1 MTKAEALYG
10 FWASFGMDAYEEGS
24 VPDGAGFPYIT
35 YPLVSSDF
43 GQDVAMTADVWYR
56 STTITGIND
65 KTNEI
70 AGRIGHGGVKLPCSR
85 GHIHLYCGSPWA
97 QLMGDPDDDMIR
109 RMHLNI
115 TARFNTLPQKE

>member
-1 MTKAEALYG
+1 MTKAEALYT
-10 FWASFGMDAYEEGS
+10 FWSSFGVAAYEEGS
-24 VPDGAGFPYIT
+24 VPDGAAFPYIT
-35 YPLVSSDF
+35 YPIVTGDW
-43 GQDVAMTADVWYR
+43 GQAVFTTADLWYR
-56 STTITGIND
+56 MTSLVEIND

-115 TARFNTLPQKE
+115 TARFNTMPWKE

>member
-10 FWASFGMDAYEEGS
+10 FWASFGMAAYEEGS

-35 YPLVSSDF
+35 YPLVSGDF
-43 GQDVAMTADVWYR
+43 GQIVSTTADVWYR
-56 STTITGIND
+56 STTIAGINE

-70 AGRIGHGGVKLPCSR
+70 AGRIGLGGVKLPCSR

-115 TARFNTLPQKE
+115 TARFNTMP

>member
-10 FWASFGMDAYEEGS
+10 FWSSFGLPVYEEGS
-24 VPDGAGFPYIT
+24 VPEDAVLPYIT
-35 YPLVSSDF
+35 YPLMLGDW
-43 GQDVAMTADVWYR
+43 GQEIPITADLWYR
-56 STTITGIND
+56 TTTLLGIND

-70 AGRIGHGGVKLPCSR
+70 ARRIGLGGVKLSCSG